1 MIVFH
6 APPKNASFKELKEA
20 YEKLNKVQNEERKKR
35 NNQRIAGD
43 DGFLLMGYQE
53 EN

>member
-20 YEKLNKVQNEERKKR
+20 YEKLNKAQNEERKKR
-35 NNQRIAGD
+35 DNQRVAGNG
-43 DGFLLMGYQE
+43 GFLLIGYQE
-53 EN
+53 D